1 MSALTD
7 GYFLQPLMTL
17 LFADLTQDFINFS
30 TLIQGIDPNN
40 PQSPAE
46 VDSATKH
53 FRQDAAQDAF
63 HLTLIG
69 A

>member
-1 MSALTD
+1 MS
-7 GYFLQPLMTL
+7 L

-30 TLIQGIDPNN
+30 TLIQEIDPND
-40 PQSPAE
+40 PQSSAN
-46 VDSATKH
+46 VDRASKH
-53 FRQDAAQDAF
+53 FRQNAAQDAF